1 MLLTLFW
8 LTLSIPFVFKA
19 QQQITKEKIAASQD
33 PSVNDEEPVGNPLTN
48 TNEEKS
54 SNSFNTLS
62 EEYLHHHTS
71 DELNYSKEITNHLH
85 HAKEPTYIAFHGEM
99 LCPPPNA

>member
-8 LTLSIPFVFKA
+8 LTLSIPFVYKA
-19 QQQITKEKIAASQD
+19 QQQIAKEKIAASQD
-33 PSVNDEEPVGNPLTN
+33 QSANEEESAGNPLTN

-54 SNSFNTLS
+54 GNSFNTLS
-62 EEYLHHHTS
+62 EEYLHHHCS
-71 DELNYSKEITNHLH
+71 EELNYSKEITNHLH
-85 HAKEPTYIAFHGEM
+85 HAQESTYIAFHGEM